1 MDGPLPITVVLT
13 AGLERL
19 PTVAAAP
26 IRLPEAVNK
35 GVDPL
40 ARPRPWV
47 RPSPDIVWK
56 MNHLKLF
63 LKRQKN
69 SFGVIHKLRLQQGG
83 EVGGYEMS
91 TLLNEYHNLIQ

>member
-1 MDGPLPITVVLT
+1 MGGSIRNSQKKLVLFMDGPLPITVVLT

-40 ARPRPWV
+40 ARPRP
-47 RPSPDIVWK
+47 
-56 MNHLKLF
+56 
-63 LKRQKN
+63 
-69 SFGVIHKLRLQQGG
+69 
-83 EVGGYEMS
+83 
-91 TLLNEYHNLIQ
+91 

>member
-40 ARPRPWV
+40 ARPRP
-47 RPSPDIVWK
+47 
-56 MNHLKLF
+56 
-63 LKRQKN
+63 
-69 SFGVIHKLRLQQGG
+69 
-83 EVGGYEMS
+83 
-91 TLLNEYHNLIQ
+91 